1 MSIQVMVWRV
11 VLTEALGSLLY
22 GSSFVWVIRRVF
34 LYSMNE
40 EYNRELC
47 VTDLMVI
54 NQPVKSRTQ
63 VERYGTVTVLNYC
76 SEDYEI
82 VRLICGRKI
91 AVFSSFSVRK
101 HPVNDAVL
109 IDLGSD
115 SDREF
120 VMYEVERDI
129 GCDENPLEW

>member
-1 MSIQVMVWRV
+1 
-11 VLTEALGSLLY
+11 
-22 GSSFVWVIRRVF
+22 
-34 LYSMNE
+34 MNE

-76 SEDYEI
+76 SQDYEI
-82 VRLICGRKI
+82 VRLICGRTI

-101 HPVNDAVL
+101 RPVNDAVL